1 MAATVYAIDGM
12 RDVRRALRRVGGNEL
27 LNGLKGVTSR
37 AATVVERAAATLAPR
52 RSGRMARTL
61 RSSGTRTMAIVRAGR
76 ASVRYAG
83 PVHWGWPSRPNPAR
97 GWRGGP
103 IGGFPF
109 IAIAAQRTEPEW
121 RDNYER
127 ALRELVRRAEAGA

>member
-1 MAATVYAIDGM
+1 MAATVFAIEGM

-27 LNGLKGVTSR
+27 LNGLKGAFGSA
-37 AATVVERAAATLAPR
+37 AATVERAALSLAPR

-61 RSSGTRTMAIVRAGR
+61 RSSGTRTMAVVRAGR
-76 ASVRYAG
+76 ASVPYAG
-83 PVHWGWPSRPNPAR
+83 PVHWGWPGRPNPAR

-103 IGGFPF
+103 IRGFPF
-109 IAIAAQRTEPEW
+109 IAIAAQRTEPVW